1 MISDF
6 FFVLIYRTLGPGC
19 LNATRIII
27 ADAAGRLSF
36 TYPGGFNV
44 CPDPCVWLHAR
55 TVFSAQVDQIR
66 LQSPKKKK
74 KNPIKEKLKKRNFK
88 QNPYRS
94 RSNVEIGRFVIVH
107 FLKRQT
113 CHENLESIKIVLK
126 F

>member
-44 CPDPCVWLHAR
+44 CPDPRVWLHAR

-66 LQSPKKKK
+66 LQSPKTKKK
-74 KNPIKEKLKKRNFK
+74 KIQLRKSETKGI
-88 QNPYRS
+88 
-94 RSNVEIGRFVIVH
+94 SN
-107 FLKRQT
+107 
-113 CHENLESIKIVLK
+113 KIRTALGPM
-126 F
+126 